1 MFINLFFELNIYLK
15 LKNEN
20 QNILNKLKYE
30 KDQRTKNEA
39 YNKFK

>member
-1 MFINLFFELNIYLK
+1 LISSSAIKENEIIK